1 MFTDAYQIIKNSQL
15 TLPSLEVA
23 LFVVL
28 LSLCLLYRYNR
39 AGIVVAY
46 LFAARWGWMVVHN
59 LPTAAR
65 TSYIIFG
72 ILVGALAIVS
82 MLSDPHS

>member
-1 MFTDAYQIIKNSQL
+1 MLENWFQIIRGSQL
-15 TLPSLEVA
+15 TLPSIEVA

-28 LSLCLLYRYNR
+28 LALSLLYRYNR

-46 LFAARWGWMVVHN
+46 LFACRWGWMVVGN
-59 LPTAAR
+59 LPTAAK
-65 TSYIIFG
+65 TSYVILG

-82 MLSDPHS
+82 MLSDPRY